1 MSTLIA
7 NTLQGINTIKY
18 DASTTAINIDSSGVV
33 SHPARPSWLLLGIPA
48 SNTNQIASDS
58 TIIWGEASFNP
69 GTQSQTNGGCTYNT
83 GNGQITIPKTGLYH
97 IDVTLR
103 VRWAADSELSVYLE
117 GSTDNFSTSYYHA
130 SDSSSA
136 GGRIIL
142 QISHPTT
149 GHASGNQWN
158 TLHWSGLVNLNN
170 NEKLRVAI
178 NVEGGGNLETLN
190 NDSQGGQWSGFFIG

>member
-1 MSTLIA
+1 MVSTLKVQNIA
-7 NTLQGINTIKY
+7 HTGG
-18 DASTTAINIDSSGVV
+18 TTAMTVDSSGRV
-33 SHPARPSWLLLGIPA
+33 SQPAKPSWLLLGIPA
-48 SNTNQIASDS
+48 NNTASDS

-103 VRWAADSELSVYLE
+103 VRWSADSELGVYLE
-117 GSTDNFSTSYYHA
+117 GSTDNFSSNIYNHA
-130 SDSSSA
+130 SDGPGGT

-158 TLHWSGLVNLNN
+158 TLQWSGLVNLNV
-170 NEKLRVAI
+170 NEKIRI
-178 NVEGGGNLETLN
+178 KIIVEGGGDLETLA
-190 NDSQGGQWSGFFIG
+190 NDAQGGQWSGFFIG